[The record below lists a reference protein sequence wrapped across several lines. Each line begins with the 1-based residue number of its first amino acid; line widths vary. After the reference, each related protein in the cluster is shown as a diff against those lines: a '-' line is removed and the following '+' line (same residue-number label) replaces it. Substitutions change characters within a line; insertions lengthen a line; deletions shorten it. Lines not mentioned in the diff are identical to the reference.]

1 MTEKIITQIKQKRS
15 QVESDLEDN
24 SDDAEEGRV
33 EEPHIQFYNDT
44 DESASSASFWELVSC
59 EWIENIS

>member
-1 MTEKIITQIKQKRS
+1 M
-15 QVESDLEDN
+15 ESDLEDN